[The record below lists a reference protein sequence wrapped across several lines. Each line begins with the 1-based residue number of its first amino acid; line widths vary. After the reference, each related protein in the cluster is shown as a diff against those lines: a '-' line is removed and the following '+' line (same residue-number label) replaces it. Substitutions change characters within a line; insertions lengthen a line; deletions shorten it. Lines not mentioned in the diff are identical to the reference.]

1 MRINLSLDANLFKSF
16 PRYKKFTISL
26 PLAPVEDIYNH
37 SARKKEKKMKKRIF
51 GAMAIMM
58 ALLPGCSQ
66 SGQTASSNSANG
78 NDSGTTTNS
87 STDASEQTGEKKEV
101 NVYMPSPAGLQKNL
115 EKDFEE
121 KYSNI
126 DMKVTSGTTGELLAR
141 IEAEKAN
148 PVCDVLILAS
158 WSDGISSLTSLDLM
172 AYTPVG
178 AENIY
183 DEFKHSSNKIWG
195 TSASAVGVLY
205 NTDLVSK
212 EKIEKLDWSDFADKD
227 KVNAVTNSG
236 EAKMSMPDPTKSGAC
251 KDFLAGYVSS
261 KGETAAWN
269 DFNGWIDNGL
279 ANGGANKTALASVE
293 NGDVDILVAGV
304 DYNAYSDKAKGTKVD
319 IYYPKGGT
327 VVNARPAMILSSTK
341 HEEEAKKVMDYLC
354 SDSAQEY
361 VAKAYLLPGS
371 KKVDANSARTSMNDI
386 SQLSNLNWDDMAK
399 NGTSIATTF
408 VKTIAS
414 KN

>member
-1 MRINLSLDANLFKSF
+1 MI
-16 PRYKKFTISL
+16 
-26 PLAPVEDIYNH
+26 
-37 SARKKEKKMKKRIF
+37 
-51 GAMAIMM
+51 MAT
-58 ALLPGCSQ
+58 LPGCSK
-66 SGQTASSNSANG
+66 TAETSSSNGANSH
-78 NDSGTTTNS
+78 DSTTTVTS
-87 STDASEQTGEKKEV
+87 SEQSGEKKTV

-115 EKDFEE
+115 EADFEA
-121 KYSNI
+121 KYPNI
-126 DMKVTSGTTGELLAR
+126 NMVVTSGTTGELLAR
-141 IEAEKAN
+141 IESEKAN

-183 DEFKHSSNKIWG
+183 SEFKHSSNKIWG

-205 NTDLVSK
+205 NTDFVSK
-212 EKIEKLDWSDFADKD
+212 EKIEQLDWADFANKD
-227 KVNAVTNSG
+227 KVNATLTAGG
-236 EAKMSMPDPTKSGAC
+236 EAKMSIPDPTKSGAC

-261 KGETAAWN
+261 KGETAAWE

-279 ANGGANKTALASVE
+279 ANGGGNKPALQAVE

-341 HEEEAKKVMDYLC
+341 HEEESKKVMDYLC

-371 KKVDANSARTSMNDI
+371 KNVSANSARLGMSDI
-386 SQLSNLNWDDMAK
+386 NQLSNLNWDDMAK
-399 NGTSIATTF
+399 NGTSIAETF
-408 VKTIAS
+408 VKKIAS